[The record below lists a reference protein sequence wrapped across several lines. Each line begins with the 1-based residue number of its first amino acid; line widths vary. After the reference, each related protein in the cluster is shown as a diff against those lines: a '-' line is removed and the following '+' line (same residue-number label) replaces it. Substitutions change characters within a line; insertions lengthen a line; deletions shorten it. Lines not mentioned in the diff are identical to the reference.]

1 MRPYIAPYRT
11 VSPTIVSFERAP
23 RHRNLIIQA
32 NSDNASDDDSDD
44 EEEKKKKQ
52 IAKPKGAVDTKY
64 KPLFD
69 PFNKKPVIQEPDDP
83 TDLQEIFHK
92 MKEDGLV
99 QQAVKM
105 FDGLSKDGLTHEAM
119 KLFGQMKDKSKM
131 PDVVAHTAVVEAY
144 AKAGK
149 PKDAL
154 KVFMRMQASGC
165 LPNSYSYSVLIQG
178 LCQCGMLQ
186 EAGKYTLE
194 MLGYGWKPNAATYVT
209 LVDSYLSAQ
218 KADEMQQLLVKLK
231 EKGFVA
237 NDKAARQHMKTMGR
251 FNRGVMDMLFGQYK

>member
-1 MRPYIAPYRT
+1 MLLQHPFVCNLTTASGISKRLFSYHPRLSSLILSKFSISPSPLFTNRSSQIHNLPSNSKPLQSMRPYIAPYRT
-11 VSPTIVSFERAP
+11 VYPTKLPFERAP
-23 RHRNLIIQA
+23 QHRNLIIQA

-44 EEEKKKKQ
+44 EEEKK
-52 IAKPKGAVDTKY
+52 
-64 KPLFD
+64 
-69 PFNKKPVIQEPDDP
+69 
-83 TDLQEIFHK
+83 
-92 MKEDGLV
+92 
-99 QQAVKM
+99 
-105 FDGLSKDGLTHEAM
+105 

-178 LCQCGMLQ
+178 LCQGGMLQ

-194 MLGYGWKPNAATYVT
+194 MLSYGWKPNAATYVT
-209 LVDSYLSAQ
+209 LIDSYLRAQ
-218 KADEMQQLLVKLK
+218 KADEMRQLLAKLK

-237 NDKAARQHMKTMGR
+237 DDKAARQHMKSMGR